1 MRYRTTSTFFFR
13 PIISNSLRFILPLLN
28 LLIIRLRHILY
39 SQTTDMRSLYH
50 LPFVLILKGISSD
63 TIGFSNFS
71 CSGISFSVRLY
82 SINKRVM
89 PAAAAFASPSL
100 PNAVADSF
108 RFISLRNF
116 SNILSFFVF
125 IIFVF

>member
-1 MRYRTTSTFFFR
+1 M
-13 PIISNSLRFILPLLN
+13 
-28 LLIIRLRHILY
+28 LY
-39 SQTTDMRSLYH
+39 SQTTNMRSPYQ
-50 LPFVLILKGISSD
+50 LPLISVLNGISSD

-82 SINKRVM
+82 SINKRVI

-108 RFISLRNF
+108 KFISLRNF
-116 SNILSFFVF
+116 SNILSFFVSMMLTF
-125 IIFVF
+125 IFILHFFAHHLINRHFLIFSSTQTTY